1 MAEMVRSG
9 LSLRE
14 ILFQKHLLD
23 ERALV
28 AALRQ
33 QLVLGGRLGTNLVEL
48 GFVRLDDLGEMLSI
62 QLGVPHAGTREL
74 RGASLSAL
82 TRLDPA
88 FCFQEQ
94 VLPLAVEGGLLHLA
108 MCDPRPER
116 VVALS
121 ERLKQ
126 KIVPHV
132 TPELRMY
139 FYLEEYY
146 RLERPRRYLRVPD
159 GGEAFSR
166 RRHYLFPTLDP
177 MMADVLTGSPYD
189 GAQGRSPFGDD
200 DILIFSSAPE
210 EVVEP
215 PAPGGIELIT
225 LDERDGVGPG
235 PPPTGGPAR
244 KVRAPLRSVTDQLL
258 AARTSADVA
267 RLLARPMHDEVELSV
282 LYWVRGV
289 FAIACLIEGG
299 RERDTDP
306 VVSLET
312 PSVLRLAFRRKE
324 IFRTAGE
331 DDMLQRLIADHLGLP
346 PPGQVCVVPVTLFG
360 RVVYLLSLQT
370 RPGTQLPDDAVVEL
384 QLVSDAATAALERM
398 CTAL

>member
-1 MAEMVRSG
+1 MSG
-9 LSLRE
+9 SRLSLRE

-74 RGASLSAL
+74 RGASLAAL
-82 TRLDPA
+82 TRLDPG
-88 FCFQEQ
+88 FCFREQ

-116 VVALS
+116 VVELS

-146 RLERPRRYLRVPD
+146 RLERPKRYLRVPD

-166 RRHYLFPTLDP
+166 RRHYLFPTVDP
-177 MMADVLTGSPYD
+177 LMADVLTGSPYD
-189 GAQGRSPFGDD
+189 DSQGRSPFGDE

-210 EVVEP
+210 VVET
-215 PAPGGIELIT
+215 PAPGEIELIT
-225 LDERDGVGPG
+225 LDERDGDSPR
-235 PPPTGGPAR
+235 PPASRAPGGPAR
-244 KVRAPLRSVTDQLL
+244 DRGDARRSVIEQLL
-258 AARTSADVA
+258 TARTSADVA
-267 RLLARPMHDEVELSV
+267 HLLVRPIHDEVALSV
-282 LYWVRGV
+282 LYWVRGA
-289 FAIACLIEGG
+289 FAIAWLIEGG
-299 RERDTDP
+299 LERDTDP

-312 PSVLRLAFRRKE
+312 PSVLQLAFRRKE
-324 IFRTAGE
+324 VFRTAGE
-331 DDMLQRLIADHLGLP
+331 DDTLQLLVADHLGVP

-360 RVVYLLSLQT
+360 RVVYLLCLQT
-370 RPGTQLPDDAVVEL
+370 RPGTQIADEAVVEL
-384 QLVSDAATAALERM
+384 QLLSDAATAALERM
-398 CTAL
+398 CAAL